1 MLLHKI
7 ITSHRFTDLD
17 LLQSHPRWNL
27 DHLKAH
33 WCLSWLELTS
43 RGFTWSGAW
52 RACSG
57 VGRLAMVGLRAGHR
71 VGEEVRQRTQ
81 PRHNRVGLRRPKL
94 SGASLLSSTTSNVS
108 SSTPSKIQPSDH
120 MSRKGSGGEG
130 GLEVGVE
137 RVGGGG
143 GATDET
149 LPREAGAA
157 AGGCKLPLL
166 LKAPSLLLR
175 VRKPPENS
183 TQAGTT
189 PKGRP
194 G

>member
-1 MLLHKI
+1 MVWSRSRFGSSCPVTDCSNQLQSRIWIQAFRLLMLLHKI

-94 SGASLLSSTTSNVS
+94 SGASLLSSTSSYVS
-108 SSTPSKIQPSDH
+108 SSNIQDS
-120 MSRKGSGGEG
+120 
-130 GLEVGVE
+130 
-137 RVGGGG
+137 
-143 GATDET
+143 T
-149 LPREAGAA
+149 L
-157 AGGCKLPLL
+157 
-166 LKAPSLLLR
+166 
-175 VRKPPENS
+175 
-183 TQAGTT
+183 
-189 PKGRP
+189 RP
-194 G
+194 HVQKRFWR